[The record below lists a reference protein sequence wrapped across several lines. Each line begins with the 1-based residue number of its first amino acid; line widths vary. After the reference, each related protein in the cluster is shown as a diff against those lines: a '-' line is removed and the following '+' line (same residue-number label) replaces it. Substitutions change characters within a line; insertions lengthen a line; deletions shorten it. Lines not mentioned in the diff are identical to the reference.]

1 MVPRQRLSWAVCALA
16 ALTAVVLCAIPLAA
30 QDFGGAAKVLVRT
43 GRVSILR
50 DNYEVAVDAGTVIQ
64 PKQII
69 FTGPDGYAK
78 LELSDGSTFEI
89 FQNSKAIFRP
99 SGSLW
104 DLLDVWL
111 GHVKVYIQHKNGP
124 NNNRVTTQ
132 TAIIS
137 VRGTVFDVNAE
148 DEDTTFVSVDEGV
161 VSVRHA
167 RLPGNEV
174 LLQAGQS
181 MRVYKDQPLARNSID
196 KGSAARAAL
205 RVAAQAVY
213 DTLARRNAGGMGTG
227 VPTGGTTAGG
237 TAQGDKGKGGSGTGN
252 GAPPPP
258 PPPPPN

>member
-1 MVPRQRLSWAVCALA
+1 MVPRQRLSWTVCALA

-30 QDFGGAAKVLVRT
+30 QDFGGAAKVLVMT

-50 DNYEVAVDAGTVIQ
+50 DNYEVAVNAGMVIQ

-69 FTGPDGYAK
+69 FTGQDGYAK

-104 DLLDVWL
+104 DLLDVWI
-111 GHVKVYIQHKNGP
+111 GHVKVNIQHKNGP

-137 VRGTVFDVNAE
+137 VRGTVFDVDAE
-148 DEDTTFVSVDEGV
+148 DEDTTFVSVDEGI

-181 MRVYKDQPLARNSID
+181 MRVYKDQPLARNSLD

-227 VPTGGTTAGG
+227 VPTGGPTAGG